1 MRQDGLRRI
10 LGAAKER
17 TEAMFKTIV
26 WATDGSELADAA
38 LEYVRELACED
49 GSRIV
54 AVHANEMMRGRSSGY
69 AALADEPELEA
80 KIGRQIEE
88 LSSVGVDVTLL
99 IRTGNKSV
107 ATLIAEAADEVDAD
121 LIVVATHGAGGFTA
135 ALMGSVARALCHT
148 AKAPVLVIPPARKLR
163 QPVAKDDRLAAV

>member
-1 MRQDGLRRI
+1 
-10 LGAAKER
+10 
-17 TEAMFKTIV
+17 MFKTIV

-38 LEYVRELACED
+38 LDYVRELARED

-54 AVHANEMMRGRSSGY
+54 AVHANEVMQGRSSGY
-69 AALADEPELEA
+69 AALADEPELEEKIA
-80 KIGRQIEE
+80 KQVEE
-88 LSSVGVDVTLL
+88 LASVGIDVTLV

-148 AKAPVLVIPPARKLR
+148 AKAPVLVIPPAKKLQ
-163 QPVAKDDRLAAV
+163 QPAAKDDRLAAV

>member
-1 MRQDGLRRI
+1 
-10 LGAAKER
+10 
-17 TEAMFKTIV
+17 MFKTIV

-38 LEYVRELACED
+38 LDFVRELARED

-54 AVHANEMMRGRSSGY
+54 AVHANEVMRGRSSGY
-69 AALADEPELEA
+69 PALADEPELEK
-80 KIGRQIEE
+80 KIGKQIDE
-88 LSSVGVDVTLL
+88 LGSVGIDATLL
-99 IRTGNKSV
+99 VRTDNKAV

-148 AKAPVLVIPPARKLR
+148 AKTPVLVIPPLR
-163 QPVAKDDRLAAV
+163 SHERPAAVDDRLATV